1 MNSQQPEPIR
11 QDYLNGM
18 SFKDIARKYYIDQRT
33 AKRYAINN
41 LPLSELDHR
50 TYPSILDPY
59 EPIIRGMLEKQPIF
73 ARTIYK
79 VLREHGYSGSY
90 SLVNRRVQQIIQENA
105 SAGLYPAGQ
114 SRSKKISE
122 RQVSIMQKMTEED
135 EHAAYRI

>member
-33 AKRYAINN
+33 AKRYALNN
-41 LPLSELDHR
+41 LPLCELDHR

-59 EPIIRGMLEKQPIF
+59 EPIIRGMLEKQPVF

-90 SLVNRRVQQIIQENA
+90 SLVVASGFSRVVVEGSSRVVVEGSSRVVAGDSGHLLSCGDA
-105 SAGLYPAGQ
+105 SSQLGVWMAL
-114 SRSKKISE
+114 
-122 RQVSIMQKMTEED
+122 
-135 EHAAYRI
+135 